1 MKKKW
6 IVGISLLVIGLSVN
20 EVRSY
25 QRNSQAARLAKHIK
39 NGNFDTIRNILIK
52 NPPLVDA
59 QFPEGIASSTPTPL
73 ALAVASGHKQIIQ
86 LLVDCG
92 AGPYDASSA
101 AKTLQKKTGRSVA
114 KEISDKNTFQTRG
127 RQSLQDI
134 PKGDKEELEA
144 LGVAL
149 AVSAREFD
157 LEQVRLQIIAAAE
170 VIAKKSRRKNTEKSV

>member
-73 ALAVASGHKQIIQ
+73 ALAVASGHK
-86 LLVDCG
+86 
-92 AGPYDASSA
+92 
-101 AKTLQKKTGRSVA
+101 
-114 KEISDKNTFQTRG
+114 
-127 RQSLQDI
+127 
-134 PKGDKEELEA
+134 
-144 LGVAL
+144 
-149 AVSAREFD
+149 
-157 LEQVRLQIIAAAE
+157 
-170 VIAKKSRRKNTEKSV
+170 